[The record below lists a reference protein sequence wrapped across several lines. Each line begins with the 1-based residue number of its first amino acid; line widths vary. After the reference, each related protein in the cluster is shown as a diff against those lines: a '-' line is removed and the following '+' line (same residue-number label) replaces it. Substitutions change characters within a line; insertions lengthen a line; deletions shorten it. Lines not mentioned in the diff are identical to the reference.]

1 MGMPD
6 ELGQIREGFL
16 ADLLLVGGDPLAD
29 PRVLLN
35 RDKLLAVM
43 KGGQFH
49 RRPISAT
56 GQDSGGPRGPH

>member
-49 RRPISAT
+49 RRPISET